1 MEDMLQDLILPFLF
15 WTHVSFLQGVC
26 VTFVFSALLEYA
38 LVNYALRADRS
49 YLAKKASMLMGLQH
63 DDDGGGMPM
72 PMPMPPIHDDD
83 DQAMVR
89 FSVTIINVVLPISE
103 AAKASFSVSET
114 WISKH
119 AAS

>member
-1 MEDMLQDLILPFLF
+1 MGLSKHLKELRMLLPWKKDKHKDLILPFLF
-15 WTHVSFLQGVC
+15 RTHVSFLQGVC

-89 FSVTIINVVLPISE
+89 FSVTIINVVLPM
-103 AAKASFSVSET
+103 
-114 WISKH
+114 
-119 AAS
+119 